1 MEAVMWLVL
10 TICAIIGVV
19 KLLIGLME
27 HDNPEYAKQRYKKKM
42 ENDPG
47 VWWEY
52 Q

>member
-1 MEAVMWLVL
+1 MEIVTWLVL
-10 TICAIIGVV
+10 TVCAIIGVA

-27 HDNPEYAKQRYKKKM
+27 HDSPEYAKQRYRKKM
-42 ENDPG
+42 ENDPN